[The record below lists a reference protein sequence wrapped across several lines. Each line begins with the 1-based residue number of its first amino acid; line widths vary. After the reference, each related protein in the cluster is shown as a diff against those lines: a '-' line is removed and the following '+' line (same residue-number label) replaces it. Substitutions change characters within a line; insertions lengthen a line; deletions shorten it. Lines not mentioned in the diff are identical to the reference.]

1 MCGIIGY
8 TGKREAAPL
17 LLDGLIRLEYRG
29 YDSAGICVIDSGD
42 LKVVR
47 CKGKIAF
54 LSEKIRATPLKG
66 NCGIGHTRWA
76 THGKPSEENAHPHR
90 YGGVA
95 VVHNGII
102 ENHLLLKEELSSLG
116 HTFSSE
122 TDSEVICHLIVR
134 YMREGMSFEEA
145 SLECF
150 RRLKGAFAVAI
161 LCREVPGKIIG
172 ARLASPLVV
181 GMGDGEAFLAS
192 DVPAILPYTRK
203 IFFMDDGEVVI
214 IEPGNIIFRDFSGKR
229 IIKEPR
235 EISWSPAMAE
245 KGGYRHFMEK
255 EIHEGPEAC
264 ISAMRGRISEEKGE
278 IYLPELSL
286 SSKELKKISR
296 IYIVACGTA
305 WHAGL
310 IGKCLIE
317 RFARIPVEVDWG
329 SEFRYRDPIVD
340 RKGLL
345 VAISQSGETADTI
358 AALREGKKRGLKVIG
373 ICNVVESTVA
383 RDSHGVIY
391 THTGPEIGVAATKT
405 FIGQVV
411 VLYLLSL
418 FLGSIRGILNPI
430 DIQRII
436 SEMIKIPGKLREVL
450 GLRGKIRDIS
460 RVYADAK
467 DFLYIARGI
476 NFPLALEGALKL
488 KEISYI
494 HAEAYPGGEM
504 KHGPIALIDEQ
515 MPVVS
520 LLPKDGTYEKMLS
533 NIEEVRAR
541 GGRIIGIG
549 EEGENLLQ
557 SKCEHFIPLPSV
569 IDPLKPLLMIPPLQL
584 LAYEIACLKGY
595 DVDQP
600 RNLAKS
606 VTVE

>member
-29 YDSAGICVIDSGD
+29 YDSAGICVVDGGD

-47 CKGKIAF
+47 CKGKIAS
-54 LSEKIRATPLKG
+54 LSEKIRVTPLKG

-76 THGKPSEENAHPHR
+76 THGRPSEENAHPHR

-102 ENHLLLKEELSSLG
+102 ENHLSLKEELSSLG

-150 RRLKGAFAVAI
+150 RSLKGAFAVAI
-161 LCREVPGKIIG
+161 LCREAPGKIIG

-192 DVPAILPYTRK
+192 DVPAILPYTRR

-214 IEPGNIIFRDFSGKR
+214 IEPGSIIFSDFSGKR
-229 IIKEPR
+229 IIKELR

-264 ISAMRGRISEEKGE
+264 INAMRGRISEEKGE
-278 IYLPELSL
+278 VYLPELNL

-296 IYIVACGTA
+296 IYIIACGTA

-329 SEFRYRDPIVD
+329 SEFRYRDPVVD

-373 ICNVVESTVA
+373 ICNVMESTVA
-383 RDSHGVIY
+383 RESDAVIY

-436 SEMIKIPGKLREVL
+436 SEMIKIPGKLREIL
-450 GLRGKIRDIS
+450 AFRSKIKDIS
-460 RVYADAK
+460 RVYADARN
-467 DFLYIARGI
+467 FLYIARGI

-520 LLPKDGTYEKMLS
+520 LLPRDGTYEKMLS
-533 NIEEVRAR
+533 NIEEIRAR

-549 EEGENLLQ
+549 EEGDDLLQ
-557 SKCEHFIPLPSV
+557 SKCEHFIPLPYV
-569 IDPLKPLLMIPPLQL
+569 TDPLKPLLMIPPLQL
-584 LAYEIACLKGY
+584 LAYEIACLRGY